1 MWELNEFFHEN
12 IFNLLSIF
20 SVEVCMVEAAT
31 VPSHHI
37 EIQVPFWFWEL
48 YHAVII
54 IFILIDLLAGV
65 RRKHAMT
72 YKEAG
77 AWSALWI
84 AVGLAWGIFVY
95 WFTGPEK
102 GLDALGLYYAAFLVE
117 KALSMDNL
125 FVFAIIFS
133 YFSVPLRVQPIVL
146 YVGIITAIILR
157 ATFIAGGLW
166 LIEQFHWTVYIFGAV
181 LIYSGYKLLRAGEV
195 KVDPSR
201 NPVVRMARRFFPIAD
216 YYDGAKF
223 IVRSKQSG
231 KLLFTPLILTLLAIE
246 TSDVIFAFDSVPAV
260 IAITMNFFLAY
271 TSNISAILGL
281 RALYFLIAITMFRF
295 KYVGPALAGILVF
308 LGIKLLATQFI
319 TIPLWLSISI
329 VFTVLGAGII
339 LSIIRKE
346 VKKEIEG

>member
-1 MWELNEFFHEN
+1 M
-12 IFNLLSIF
+12 
-20 SVEVCMVEAAT
+20 VEVT
-31 VPSHHI
+31 TIPHHI
-37 EIQVPFWFWEL
+37 EIQVPMWFWEL

-54 IFILIDLLAGV
+54 VFIAIDLLAGV

-84 AVGLAWGIFVY
+84 AVGLAWGVFVY

-102 GLDALGLYYAAFLVE
+102 GLEALGLYYAAFVVE
-117 KALSMDNL
+117 KCLSMDNL
-125 FVFAIIFS
+125 FVFAVIFS
-133 YFSVPLRVQPIVL
+133 YFSVPLRAQPIVL
-146 YVGIITAIILR
+146 YVGILTAIILR

-166 LIEQFHWTVYIFGAV
+166 LIEQFHWTIYIFGAV

-195 KVDPSR
+195 RVDPTR
-201 NPVVRMARRFFPIAD
+201 NPVVKFAQRFLPMAD

-223 IVRSKQSG
+223 IVRSKQDG
-231 KLLFTPLILTLLAIE
+231 KLLFTPLILALLAIE
-246 TSDVIFAFDSVPAV
+246 TSDIIFAFDSVPAV

-308 LGIKLLATQFI
+308 LGIKIFVTQFI
-319 TIPLWLSISI
+319 TIPVWLSISI
-329 VFTVLGAGII
+329 VFTVLGAAII
-339 LSIIRKE
+339 LSIMKGG
-346 VKKEIEG
+346 VKKEIEE

>member
-1 MWELNEFFHEN
+1 MSEPDTL
-12 IFNLLSIF
+12 
-20 SVEVCMVEAAT
+20 A
-31 VPSHHI
+31 HHFI
-37 EIQVPFWFWEL
+37 EIQVPMWFWEL

-54 IFILIDLLAGV
+54 IFIIIDLIASV

-72 YKEAG
+72 YREAG

-102 GLDALGLYYAAFLVE
+102 GLDALGLYYTAFVVE
-117 KALSMDNL
+117 KCLSMDNL
-125 FVFAIIFS
+125 FVFAVIFG
-133 YFSVPLRVQPIVL
+133 YFSVPLRAQPIVL

-166 LIEQFHWTVYIFGAV
+166 LIEQFHWTIYVFGAV

-201 NPVVRMARRFFPIAD
+201 NPIIKFAKRILPITD

-223 IVRSKQSG
+223 IVRSKQGG
-231 KLLFTPLILTLLAIE
+231 KLMFTPLILALLAIE
-246 TSDVIFAFDSVPAV
+246 TTDIIFAFDSVPAV
-260 IAITMNFFLAY
+260 IAITTNFFLAY

-308 LGIKLLATQFI
+308 LGFKIFITQFI
-319 TIPLWLSISI
+319 TIPIWLSISI
-329 VFTVLGAGII
+329 VFTVLGAAII
-339 LSIIRKE
+339 LSIMRRE
-346 VKKEIEG
+346 VKKEIEE